1 MTLVYLWTK
10 VCWGNSPDVLWHL
23 YEFDKSFDDSPHLL
37 HPPQFMLFHQPFY
50 LLHTQQTR
58 LFPIETIR
66 NILFSFFL
74 FDHLVRSSVT
84 PDHDHHKKLDC
95 TTDKN
100 SAPAP
105 NGVDGLS
112 LSGQSGYLDC
122 FVQLFN
128 KKNEGISNDKV
139 IENNK
144 NAMTAMTAPP
154 NVDSKGEKLSDRESR
169 RVSMNLRLNFRNG
182 YVVQPD
188 WKQLDVWR
196 IGKDVGGTIRWLEQ
210 SGTQERATEEA
221 KRRSH
226 QPTSNWKIAPCK
238 IWDSIKVSISQTI
251 DALIILNPART
262 TPSIKA
268 HSLLTT

>member
-1 MTLVYLWTK
+1 M
-10 VCWGNSPDVLWHL
+10 
-23 YEFDKSFDDSPHLL
+23 L
-37 HPPQFMLFHQPFY
+37 HHQPFY
-50 LLHTQQTR
+50 LLHTQQKR
-58 LFPIETIR
+58 LLSIKKIPTFC
-66 NILFSFFL
+66 

-84 PDHDHHKKLDC
+84 PYHDHKKLDC
-95 TTDKN
+95 TTDKTP
-100 SAPAP
+100 APAP

-169 RVSMNLRLNFRNG
+169 RISMNLRLNFRNG

-196 IGKDVGGTIRWLEQ
+196 VGKDVGGTIRWLEQ
-210 SGTQERATEEA
+210 SGTQEWATEEA
-221 KRRSH
+221 KRRSR
-226 QPTSNWKIAPCK
+226 QSSN
-238 IWDSIKVSISQTI
+238 
-251 DALIILNPART
+251 
-262 TPSIKA
+262 
-268 HSLLTT
+268 